1 MVKSNFT
8 FLESKWPVLSDLG
21 KLAEKNIYN
30 DSNTTLIKLGMIGE
44 HIVDY
49 MFAYDDLDSPQ
60 DNKQIT
66 KIKILKNNDLL
77 PYEIDQILYVLRINR
92 NKAAHK
98 NYSNVEDAKTNTSLT
113 FKLGVWFMQT
123 YGDWDFEPDKFI
135 MPDESTYILSENNEI
150 LKDYEEKLLILEEE
164 LKKLRTN
171 EKKITVEERQEKS
184 LKSASLI
191 QLSEDETRQI
201 IDMQLRNCG
210 WEVDTKNLRYANGTR
225 PEKNKNLAIAEW
237 PTKGGRAD
245 YALFI
250 GEKFVGIIEAKKG
263 SKDISSDINQ
273 AKEYARNIKKEH
285 FKYIIDTWNDY
296 CVPFI
301 FATNGRPYLKQLE
314 EKSGT
319 WFLDTRKS
327 TNHSRAL
334 QSFYTPEGI
343 MDLIERDIE
352 KAQQTLENESFDY
365 LTDKNGLSLRDYQV
379 RAIKAVENAISN
391 YKKNILL
398 SMATG
403 TGKTRTIVGLIYRFI
418 KAKRFKRILFLVD
431 RSALGNQAEDT
442 FKEAVIE
449 DLLTFTQIYDVKGLE
464 HKHPDQSTKLHI
476 TTVQGMVK
484 RIMYSSDEE
493 MIPNIDDYDCII
505 VDEAH
510 RGYILDKEMGEDELR
525 FRNQNDY
532 ISKYRKVLEYFDSV
546 KIGITATPALHT
558 SAIFGKPIFEYSYR
572 EAVIDGYL
580 VDHELPHHLQTT
592 LNTEGIKYKKGDVVP
607 IYDPFTNQIVNSDE
621 LTDDINIEVDKFNKK
636 VITESFN
643 RVVLE
648 EITKDICPDGPEK
661 TLIFAATDIH
671 ADMIV
676 RLIKEIYEKRGIE
689 IEDDAVMKITG
700 SINKPLET
708 IKKFKNELYPTIAV
722 TVDLLTTGVDVP
734 SITNLVF
741 LRKVKSRILYEQML
755 GRATRLCSD
764 IEKTHFN
771 IYDPVRLYETLESVN
786 NMKPVVANNTV
797 KFNTLL
803 YELLKLE
810 TEEKQKTHIDQIIA
824 KLQRKKKNIKND
836 DIDMFISYADGL
848 DIDEFISN
856 LKTSSTIDSVNKLKG
871 KKDLFEFLDKPRKV
885 YDDPTIVSYH
895 EDELKEHSLGY
906 GDGKKPEDYMIE
918 FKDFIDNNIN
928 KIQALQIVC
937 QRPKELTRDSLKSLR
952 LELNKHGFSET
963 QLNSAYKNM
972 TNEDITADI
981 ISFIR
986 QQAIGSALIDHEERI
1001 KKAMKKVK
1009 NLQTWTKVQKQW
1021 LDKIEKQLLKE
1032 CIIDKESFNS
1042 GAFKKNGG
1050 YDRID
1055 KYFEGKLEK
1064 VIDVINDNLYDERG
1078 LA

>member
-49 MFAYDDLDSPQ
+49 MFAYDNLDSPQ
-60 DNKQIT
+60 DNKQVT

-77 PYEIDQILYVLRINR
+77 PYEIDQILYVLRTNR
-92 NKAAHK
+92 NKAAHE
-98 NYSNVEDAKTNTSLT
+98 NYSSVEDAKTNTSLT

-123 YGDWDFEPDKFI
+123 YGEWDFEPDKFV
-135 MPDESTYILSENNEI
+135 MPDESTYTLSENDEI

-164 LKKLRTN
+164 LKKLRTDEN
-171 EKKITVEERQEKS
+171 KITAKERQEKS

-191 QLSEDETRQI
+191 QLNEDETRQI
-201 IDMQLRNCG
+201 IDMQLRKCG

-250 GEKFVGIIEAKKG
+250 DEKLVGIIEAKKG
-263 SKDISSDINQ
+263 SKDIPSDINQ
-273 AKEYARNIKKEH
+273 AKEYAKNIKKEH
-285 FKYIIDTWNDY
+285 FNYVIDKWNN
-296 CVPFI
+296 CFVPFI
-301 FATNGRPYLKQLE
+301 FATNGRAYLKQLE

-319 WFLDTRKS
+319 WFLDARKS

-352 KAQQTLENESFDY
+352 KAQQNLESESFDY
-365 LTDKNGLSLRDYQV
+365 LTDRNGLSLREYQV
-379 RAIKAVENAISN
+379 RAIKSVENALSN
-391 YKKNILL
+391 NKKNILL

-418 KAKRFKRILFLVD
+418 KSKRFKRILFLVD

-464 HKHPDQSTKLHI
+464 HKHPEQSTKLHI

-525 FRNQNDY
+525 FRNEKDY

-546 KIGITATPALHT
+546 KIGLTATPALHT

-580 VDHELPHHLQTT
+580 VDHELPHHLETA
-592 LNTEGIKYKKGDVVP
+592 LNTEGIKYRKGDVIP
-607 IYDPFTNQIVNSDE
+607 IYDPITNQIINSDE
-621 LTDDINIEVDKFNKK
+621 LTDDINIDVDQFNKK

-643 RVVLE
+643 KVVLE

-676 RLIKEIYEKRGIE
+676 KLIKEIYEERGIE
-689 IEDDAVMKITG
+689 VEDDAVMKITG

-708 IKKFKNELYPTIAV
+708 IKRFKNEVYPTIAV

-734 SITNLVF
+734 AITNLVF

-803 YELLKLE
+803 DELLKLE
-810 TEEKQKTHIDQIIA
+810 TQEKQKSHIDQIIA
-824 KLQRKKKNIKND
+824 KLHRKKKNLKNN
-836 DIDMFISYADGL
+836 DIDMFISYAGGL
-848 DIDEFISN
+848 DVDEFINN
-856 LKTSSTIDSVNKLKG
+856 LKTSNTQDCVNKLKD
-871 KKDLFEFLDKPRKV
+871 KKDLFEFLDKPKKG
-885 YDDPTIVSYH
+885 YNTIIVSNH

-918 FKDFIDNNIN
+918 FKEFINNNIN
-928 KIQALQIVC
+928 KTPL
-937 QRPKELTRDSLKSLR
+937 
-952 LELNKHGFSET
+952 
-963 QLNSAYKNM
+963 YK
-972 TNEDITADI
+972 
-981 ISFIR
+981 
-986 QQAIGSALIDHEERI
+986 
-1001 KKAMKKVK
+1001 
-1009 NLQTWTKVQKQW
+1009 
-1021 LDKIEKQLLKE
+1021 
-1032 CIIDKESFNS
+1032 
-1042 GAFKKNGG
+1042 
-1050 YDRID
+1050 
-1055 KYFEGKLEK
+1055 
-1064 VIDVINDNLYDERG
+1064 
-1078 LA
+1078 

>member
-77 PYEIDQILYVLRINR
+77 PYEIDQILYVLRTNR

-123 YGDWDFEPDKFI
+123 YGEWDFEPDKFV
-135 MPDESTYILSENNEI
+135 MPDESTYTLLENDEI

-191 QLSEDETRQI
+191 KLSEDETRQI
-201 IDMQLRNCG
+201 IDVQLRNCG

-225 PEKNKNLAIAEW
+225 PEKNKNLAISEW

-250 GEKFVGIIEAKKG
+250 GEKLVGIIEAKKG
-263 SKDISSDINQ
+263 SKDIPSDINQ

-285 FKYIIDTWNDY
+285 FNYIIDKWNDY
-296 CVPFI
+296 FVPFI

-334 QSFYTPEGI
+334 QSCYTPEGI

-352 KAQQTLENESFDY
+352 KAQQNLESESFDY
-365 LTDKNGLSLRDYQV
+365 LTNKRGLSLRDYQV
-379 RAIKAVENAISN
+379 SAIKAVENAISN
-391 YKKNILL
+391 DKKNILL

-464 HKHPDQSTKLHI
+464 HKHPEQSTKLHI

-484 RIMYSSDEE
+484 RIMYSSDEA
-493 MIPNIDDYDCII
+493 MVPNIDDYDCIV

-607 IYDPFTNQIVNSDE
+607 IYDPFTSQIVNSDE
-621 LTDDINIEVDKFNKK
+621 LADDINIEVDKFNKK

-643 RVVLE
+643 KVVLE

-676 RLIKEIYEKRGIE
+676 RLIKEIYEERGIE

-722 TVDLLTTGVDVP
+722 TVDLLTTGVDIP
-734 SITNLVF
+734 AITNLVF

-803 YELLKLE
+803 DELLKLE
-810 TEEKQKTHIDQIIA
+810 TKEKQKTHIDQIIA
-824 KLQRKKKNIKND
+824 KLQRKKKNIKDN

-848 DIDEFISN
+848 DIDEFIN
-856 LKTSSTIDSVNKLKG
+856 DLKKSSTTDSVNKLQD
-871 KKDLFEFLDKPRKV
+871 KKDLFEFLDKPKKA
-885 YDDPTIVSYH
+885 YNTIIVSNH
-895 EDELKEHSLGY
+895 EDELREHSLGY

-928 KIQALQIVC
+928 EIQALQIVC

-1009 NLQTWTKVQKQW
+1009 NIQIWTTVQKQW

-1055 KYFEGKLEK
+1055 KYFEGKLDE